1 MDTEKI
7 VIKIE
12 ADINASLDK
21 VWKYWN
27 DPAHMTHW
35 NYASDD
41 WHCPW
46 ATNDLQIGGKFV
58 ARMEA
63 KDGSVGFDFSGVYDK
78 IEFQQ
83 QIVYSMEDGRIVK
96 ISFSSTDEKTNVK
109 IHFDAE
115 IENPIELQQVGWQSI
130 LNNFK
135 KHCESD
141 L

>member
-12 ADINASLDK
+12 ADINASIDK

-35 NYASDD
+35 NYASTD

-63 KDGSVGFDFSGVYDK
+63 KDGSVGFDFSGVYDE

-83 QIVYSMEDGRIVK
+83 KIVYSMEDGRIVK
-96 ISFSSTDEKTNVK
+96 ISFSFTDGKTNVK

-115 IENPIELQQVGWQSI
+115 TENPIELQQVGWQSI